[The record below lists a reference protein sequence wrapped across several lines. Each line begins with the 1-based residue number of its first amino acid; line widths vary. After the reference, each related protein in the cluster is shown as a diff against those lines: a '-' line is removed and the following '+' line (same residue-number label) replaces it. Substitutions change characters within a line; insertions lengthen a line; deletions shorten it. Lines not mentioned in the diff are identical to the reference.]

1 MYPNIRPAINPNSAE
16 MIWSIVKIDFMLL
29 FILSPQV
36 IVNKA
41 AWALPS
47 YCSRIQVAVTI
58 GVFYGLN

>member
-36 IVNKA
+36 IVIISFSPTTDNFK
-41 AWALPS
+41 S
-47 YCSRIQVAVTI
+47 
-58 GVFYGLN
+58 